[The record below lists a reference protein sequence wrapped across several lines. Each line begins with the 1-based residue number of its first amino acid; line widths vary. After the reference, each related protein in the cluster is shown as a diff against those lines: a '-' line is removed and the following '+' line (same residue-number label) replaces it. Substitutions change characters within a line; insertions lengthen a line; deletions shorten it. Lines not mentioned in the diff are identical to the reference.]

1 MIRIE
6 HVTKKFKTKEGEVC
20 ALSDVSFELPNTG
33 FVALCGENGCG
44 KTTLL
49 NLISTLMSDYSG
61 RILIDNLDVS
71 RNDEYVKGNLVSY
84 VLQDDYF
91 VRSLNVADSLFLEDA
106 DYDRIQTEL
115 CAFKISDKSRNK
127 PHELSGGQRQRVSF
141 IRGTLKESAILLV
154 DEPTSSMDEEMEK
167 FVFEK
172 LKVLSKTKLVVLV
185 SHNLSMIHEY
195 SDLIVKLNNGKI
207 ESVIRN
213 SSASDIT
220 YKENEIF
227 FPGELNFRAIDKNIA
242 SKMIETFGQ
251 IIIKR
256 GGSRSD
262 SFDGDYTPYIH
273 KDVKTKKKTNPHQR
287 KIMFRSMIAETVR
300 TLASLAIVLGVL
312 LVFFEAML
320 DLKTFDSNG
329 FVYNSIKNNGETLV
343 STSQQTYE
351 SEDAKFTISDVLDL
365 EKKYGSRIDLVTRWE
380 TPLQLECEDDDFY
393 LSVVCGVSRSF
404 LSNKDILK
412 GVAPTG
418 DKFALTDY
426 LADSLI
432 RKNNSYS
439 SYDDIISKG
448 VFIGEYRL
456 DICGIVDTDYEKYKS
471 LDEDEWSKKD
481 SDNFSIM
488 QMKLYTLIFCDAKT
502 EIPSKLGARYIIS
515 GDCLADVI
523 PSGGNDN
530 LCTINTALAERLCYD
545 GTQEMEC
552 KTDFGYVNIG
562 AIIDDGLENPT
573 LYMGE
578 DQYNSI
584 INSTNTTFEYMNTE
598 IVDKELISFLSSKSV
613 RVDSYT
619 GTYAYKIVE
628 SIELLGKLFVV
639 LSALIFAALSVLLYF
654 MLKKVS
660 KANTRMFVFQKL
672 SGYRKKYFLLLELAV
687 VSIGVLAV
695 LLVNLGAYYLNYFL
709 LNAALSNAFEISI
722 CFMMNS
728 MVTFGLVAVGVCA
741 LSFLFELLH
750 YHRRDRK
757 EIICLL
763 R

>member
-6 HVTKKFKTKEGEVC
+6 RVTKKFKTKNGEVC

-71 RNDEYVKGNLVSY
+71 QNSEYVKGNLVSY

-91 VRSLNVADSLFLEDA
+91 IKTLNVADSLFLEDA
-106 DYDRIQTEL
+106 DYERIQTEL
-115 CAFKISDKSRNK
+115 GTFKISDKAGNK
-127 PHELSGGQRQRVSF
+127 PHELSGGQRQRVSL

-185 SHNLSMIHEY
+185 SHNLSMIREY
-195 SDLIVKLNNGKI
+195 SDLIVKLNDGKI
-207 ESVIRN
+207 ESVTRN
-213 SSASDIT
+213 TSASDII
-220 YKENEIF
+220 YKDNEIF
-227 FPGELNFRAIDKNIA
+227 FSGELNFKAIDKSIA
-242 SKMIETFGQ
+242 SVMMEKFEQ

-256 GGSRSD
+256 GGSHSD
-262 SFDGDYTPYIH
+262 SFAGDYTPRIH
-273 KDVKTKKKTNPHQR
+273 RNVKTEKKPNSHQR
-287 KIMFRSMIAETVR
+287 RIMFRSMIAETIR

-312 LVFFEAML
+312 LVFFEAMV

-343 STSQQTYE
+343 STSQQTYA
-351 SEDAKFTISDVLDL
+351 SENDKLTISDILDI
-365 EKKYGSRIDLVTRWE
+365 EREYGSRIDIVTLWE
-380 TPLQLECEDDDFY
+380 TPRQLECEDDEFY
-393 LSVVCGVSRSF
+393 LSAVCGVSRSF
-404 LSNKDILK
+404 LTDKDILK
-412 GVAPTG
+412 GVAPIG

-456 DICGIVDTDYEKYKS
+456 DICGIVDTDYEKYKN
-471 LDEDEWSKKD
+471 LNEGEWSKRD
-481 SDNFSIM
+481 TENFGIM

-502 EIPSKLGARYIIS
+502 EVPAKLGARYIIS

-523 PSGGNDN
+523 PSEGIYN
-530 LCTINTALAERLCYD
+530 LCAINKALAENLDYD

-552 KTDFGYVNIG
+552 KTDFGYVTIG

-578 DQYNSI
+578 DQYKSI
-584 INSTNTTFEYMNTE
+584 INSTNAVFDYINTE
-598 IVDKELISFLSSKSV
+598 IVDKALISFLASKSV

-639 LSALIFAALSVLLYF
+639 LSALISVALSAFLYF
-654 MLKKVS
+654 MLKKIS

-687 VSIGVLAV
+687 VSIGVFAV
-695 LLVNLGAYYLNYFL
+695 LLVNLGAYYLSYFL
-709 LNAALSNAFEISI
+709 LNSALSNAFEISI

-728 MVTFGLVAVGVCA
+728 MLTFALVATGVCV

-757 EIICLL
+757 DTISLL